1 MSEEL
6 VLKFVDPQPMRYGE
20 NSHQSAVFYRDPT
33 CTEANLASAKQ
44 LWGKELSFNNIVD
57 ADAALE
63 MAREFSDG
71 NAVDPQGR
79 SPDCRIPQGQVR

>member
-57 ADAALE
+57 GSFG
-63 MAREFSDG
+63 ARNFLSTTSSMLTPPSKWLA
-71 NAVDPQGR
+71 NSATAML
-79 SPDCRIPQGQVR
+79 S

>member
-33 CTEANLASAKQ
+33 CTEANLASAS
-44 LWGKELSFNNIVD
+44 LLPSSFGARNFLSTTSSMLTPPSKWLANS
-57 ADAALE
+57 ATAML
-63 MAREFSDG
+63 S
-71 NAVDPQGR
+71 
-79 SPDCRIPQGQVR
+79 

>member
-44 LWGKELSFNNIVD
+44 LWGKELSH
-57 ADAALE
+57 
-63 MAREFSDG
+63 R
-71 NAVDPQGR
+71 R
-79 SPDCRIPQGQVR
+79 C